1 MCLELNY
8 GNQSKVV
15 QAMSMLPS
23 RTKLNLEKLTFRQ
36 PPKSS
41 FFQQECLQMLDRLN
55 FVKIIWNVFEVGYS
69 TAIDQGL
76 SRLQD
81 LEMVQSFYLEMLMI
95 NMLYIIQL
103 GPKLD
108 PISHKITRYIKLK
121 FLKELCEQ

>member
-1 MCLELNY
+1 
-8 GNQSKVV
+8 
-15 QAMSMLPS
+15 MSMLPS

-36 PPKSS
+36 PPKPS
-41 FFQQECLQMLDRLN
+41 FFQQECLQMLDRLH

-69 TAIDQGL
+69 TAIDRGL

-81 LEMVQSFYLEMLMI
+81 LEMVQSFYLEMSMI

-108 PISHKITRYIKLK
+108 PISHKITRLSEK